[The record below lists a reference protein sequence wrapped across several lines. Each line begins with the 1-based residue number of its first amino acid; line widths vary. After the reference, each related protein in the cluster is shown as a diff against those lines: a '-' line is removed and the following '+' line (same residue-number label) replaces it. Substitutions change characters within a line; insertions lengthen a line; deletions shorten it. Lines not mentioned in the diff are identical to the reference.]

1 MNNKINYILC
11 LVAIISSLYIVVTKD
26 NGIGLILKDSSIV
39 ITITIPYILE
49 KIFKIKI
56 DNKIKFVYI
65 FFIFLAHFIG
75 VILEVYN
82 KIYCYD
88 KIVHFLSGVLT
99 SYLSL
104 LILSVF
110 NKDKNK
116 LFNSI
121 YMIIFTLAIA
131 ALWEMFEYTA
141 NIVFGGDAQKVIL
154 TGVNDTMQDII
165 VAFMGSILVSTLYI
179 FNNKLAI
186 FNLKKVIER

>member
-26 NGIGLILKDSSIV
+26 NEIGLILKDLSIV

-179 FNNKLAI
+179 FNNKLAL